1 MWFEKNSLWK
11 FLYIGANQVKVGN
24 MCQRYYW
31 EKGVLGTSNKFKIL
45 RVDYDRM
52 DDILAKIAKANG
64 VLQRMDTGKNIGTQ
78 AIPQKVD
85 GDTNSNIDPT
95 SRVI

>member
-1 MWFEKNSLWK
+1 
-11 FLYIGANQVKVGN
+11 
-24 MCQRYYW
+24 
-31 EKGVLGTSNKFKIL
+31 
-45 RVDYDRM
+45 M

>member
-1 MWFEKNSLWK
+1 
-11 FLYIGANQVKVGN
+11 
-24 MCQRYYW
+24 
-31 EKGVLGTSNKFKIL
+31 
-45 RVDYDRM
+45 M

-64 VLQRMDTGKNIGTQ
+64 VLQRMDTRKNIGTQ